1 MVALSALPH
10 WPNGQYSRH
19 IRSRP
24 HDWHVQEAGSGPL
37 ILLLH
42 GAGGATHSWRD
53 VFPLLATKAHVVAV
67 DLPGHG
73 MTRLGSRHRSG
84 LEQMTTDLLDLC
96 QAQGWRPDMI
106 VGHSAGAALA
116 LRLAGTFSPPPRVV
130 GINPALAP
138 FRGLAGVLFPVA
150 ARMLAMT
157 PFMVDVVLR
166 STRQPGR
173 VVSLL
178 NGTGSRLTA
187 EGQAQYARLFR
198 DRSHV
203 DGTLMMMAQWKLDG
217 LLADLPHLTVPCLFL
232 TGSADKTVPP
242 DTALDAAARMQK
254 ARVETYDGLG
264 HLLHEERGPDIAHRI
279 LEALNAEEFP

>member
-1 MVALSALPH
+1 MAALPDRPT
-10 WPNGQYSRH
+10 WPNSQWSRQ
-19 IRSRP
+19 IRLRP
-24 HDWHVQEAGSGPL
+24 HEWHVQEAGSGRT

-53 VFPLLATKAHVVAV
+53 VFPALAAQAHVVCI

-73 MTRLGSRHRSG
+73 LTRLGTRHRSG
-84 LEQMTTDLLDLC
+84 LEQMTADLHALCLD
-96 QAQGWRPDMI
+96 QGWNPAMI
-106 VGHSAGAALA
+106 VGHSAGAAIA
-116 LRLAGTFSPPPRVV
+116 LRLADRFDRKPRVV

-138 FRGLAGVLFPVA
+138 FRGLAGIMFPVA

-173 VVSLL
+173 VLSLL
-178 NGTGSRLTA
+178 KGTGSQISV

-198 DRSHV
+198 DRTHV
-203 DGTLMMMAQWKLDG
+203 DGTLLMMAQWKLDG
-217 LLADLPHLTVPCLFL
+217 LLADLPKLNVPCLFL
-232 TGSADKTVPP
+232 TGSGDKTVPP
-242 DTALDAAARMQK
+242 DTAVDAAARMPC

-264 HLLHEERGPDIAHRI
+264 HLLHEERSQDIAQRLLTA
-279 LEALNAEEFP
+279 LEAKVFP